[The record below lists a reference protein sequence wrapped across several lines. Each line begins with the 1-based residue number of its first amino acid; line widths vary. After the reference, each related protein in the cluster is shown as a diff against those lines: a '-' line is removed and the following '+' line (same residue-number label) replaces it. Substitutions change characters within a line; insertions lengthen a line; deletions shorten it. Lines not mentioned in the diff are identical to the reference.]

1 MNLLHKISSQ
11 MDLAATDTTSAAV
24 VVTRDQIEAKFKWSL
39 HDIYPTDQAFQAD
52 YEKLKEQILQFE
64 PFKGKLNNANDLLQ
78 CFRLRDEV
86 DIKLSSLFAYARMNR
101 DTDAASATYQAM
113 TAQITTLLSD
123 AASAQAFI
131 EPELLALPAET
142 LLTLIKSNPQLATY
156 SFYIKNMLRQ
166 KNHILSPLEEE
177 LFAKTSEL
185 RQSAMNIFT
194 IFTNADLKFPET
206 ITESGQKSPLTEGRY
221 NQLIRSTNR
230 EVRHDAF
237 KNLFNTYSSFR
248 NTLATTYSAN
258 VNSTMFQAKTRKYQS
273 TLEAALDNNNIP
285 ASVYTNVIDTIHK
298 NFDQMHRYVALK
310 KKVLHLDK
318 IHMYDLYTPIVP
330 ELKTV
335 FPYED
340 GLSLVIDSL
349 QPLGQTYI
357 KDLLNGVNNGWI
369 DIYENQGKRN
379 GAYSW
384 GVYGLHPFVLLN
396 YDDSYNAVSTLAHE
410 LGHAMHSFYSSQK
423 QDYINS
429 EYTIFCAEVAS
440 TTNEN
445 LLLDHMLHIIKES
458 EKRIYFINQYL
469 EQVRTTVYRQSLFAE
484 FEKIAHAKAESG
496 EALTA
501 DALETIWTALNTAYY
516 GNDIVIDPELKIEW
530 ARIPHF
536 YRPFYVYQYTTGYAA
551 ATTLADQLQTEG
563 HTAQKRYL
571 QYLQSGGSDYS
582 INLLRQAG
590 VDMTTA
596 KPLEITLAKFSKRL
610 DELESFLL
618 K

>member
-1 MNLLHKISSQ
+1 MNLS
-11 MDLAATDTTSAAV
+11 ANATTSAAV
-24 VVTRDQIEAKFKWSL
+24 VATRDKIEAKFKWSL
-39 HDIYPTDQAFQAD
+39 HDIYPDDQAFQAD
-52 YEKLKEQILQFE
+52 YEKLKEQILHFE
-64 PFKGKLNNANDLLQ
+64 PFKGKLHNANYLLQ

-101 DTDAASATYQAM
+101 DTDAASAAYQAM

-131 EPELLALPAET
+131 EPELLTLPAQT
-142 LLTLIKSNPQLATY
+142 LLTLIKSNPPLSTY

-166 KNHILSPLEEE
+166 KSHILSPMEEE

-185 RQSAMNIFT
+185 RQAAMNIFT

-206 ITESGQKSPLTEGRY
+206 ITESGQKAPLTEGRY

-237 KNLFNTYSSFR
+237 KNLFNTYTSFR
-248 NTLATTYSAN
+248 NTLATMYSAN
-258 VNSTMFQAKTRKYQS
+258 VNSTMFQAKTRKYNS
-273 TLEAALDNNNIP
+273 TLEAALDSNNIP

-298 NFDQMHRYVALK
+298 NFDKMHRYVALK
-310 KKVLHLDK
+310 KKVLQLDK

-396 YDDSYNAVSTLAHE
+396 YDDSYNAVSTLTHE
-410 LGHAMHSFYSSQK
+410 LGHAMHSFYSIQK

-445 LLLDHMLHIIKES
+445 LLLDHMLDIVKEP

-484 FEKIAHAKAESG
+484 FEKIAHATAENG

-501 DALETIWTALNTAYY
+501 DALETIWLTLNRAYY

-536 YRPFYVYQYTTGYAA
+536 YRPFYVYQYATGYAA
-551 ATTLADQLQTEG
+551 ATTLAEQLQTEG
-563 HTAQKRYL
+563 PIAQKRYL

-582 INLLRQAG
+582 INLLSQAG
-590 VDMTTA
+590 VNMTTP
-596 KPLEITLAKFSKRL
+596 KPLEITLGKFSKRL
-610 DELESFLL
+610 DELEAFLL

>member
-1 MNLLHKISSQ
+1 MNLLHKISSR
-11 MDLAATDTTSAAV
+11 MNLSATDTTATAV
-24 VVTRDQIEAKFKWSL
+24 VATRDKIEAKFKWSL
-39 HDIYPTDQAFQAD
+39 HDIYPTDQAFQAA

-78 CFRLRDEV
+78 CFRLRDEI
-86 DIKLSSLFAYARMNR
+86 DINLSSLFAYARMNR
-101 DTDAASATYQAM
+101 DTDAASAAYQAM

-142 LLTLIKSNPQLATY
+142 LLRLIESNPQLSTY

-206 ITESGQKSPLTEGRY
+206 LNESGQKTLLTEGRY

-285 ASVYTNVIDTIHK
+285 SSVYTNVIDTIHK

-310 KKVLHLDK
+310 KKVLQLDK

-445 LLLDHMLHIIKES
+445 LLLDHMLNIVKEP

-484 FEKIAHAKAESG
+484 FEKIAHANAESG
-496 EALTA
+496 KALTA
-501 DALETIWTALNTAYY
+501 DALETIWLALNRAYY
-516 GNDIVIDPELKIEW
+516 GNDILIDPELKIEW

-536 YRPFYVYQYTTGYAA
+536 YRPFYVYQYATGYAA
-551 ATTLADQLQTEG
+551 ATTLAEQLQTEG
-563 HTAQKRYL
+563 PNAQKRYL

-596 KPLEITLAKFSKRL
+596 KPLEITLEKFAKRL
-610 DELESFLL
+610 DELEAFLL

>member
-1 MNLLHKISSQ
+1 
-11 MDLAATDTTSAAV
+11 
-24 VVTRDQIEAKFKWSL
+24 
-39 HDIYPTDQAFQAD
+39 
-52 YEKLKEQILQFE
+52 
-64 PFKGKLNNANDLLQ
+64 
-78 CFRLRDEV
+78 
-86 DIKLSSLFAYARMNR
+86 
-101 DTDAASATYQAM
+101 
-113 TAQITTLLSD
+113 
-123 AASAQAFI
+123 
-131 EPELLALPAET
+131 
-142 LLTLIKSNPQLATY
+142 
-156 SFYIKNMLRQ
+156 
-166 KNHILSPLEEE
+166 
-177 LFAKTSEL
+177 
-185 RQSAMNIFT
+185 MNIFT

-206 ITESGQKSPLTEGRY
+206 INESGQKTPLTEGRY

-298 NFDQMHRYVALK
+298 NFAQMHRYVALK
-310 KKVLHLDK
+310 KKVLQLDH

-445 LLLDHMLHIIKES
+445 LLLDHMLHIVKEP

-484 FEKIAHAKAESG
+484 FEKITHAKAESG

-516 GNDIVIDPELKIEW
+516 GNDIIIDPELKIEW

-536 YRPFYVYQYTTGYAA
+536 YRPFYVYQYATGYAA
-551 ATTLADQLQTEG
+551 ATTLAEQLQTEG
-563 HTAQKRYL
+563 PIAQKRYL

-590 VDMTTA
+590 VNMTTS
-596 KPLEITLAKFSKRL
+596 KPLEITLEKFSKRL
-610 DELESFLL
+610 DELEAFLL

>member
-1 MNLLHKISSQ
+1 MNLLYKLSNRMNLS
-11 MDLAATDTTSAAV
+11 ATDTTSAATV
-24 VVTRDQIEAKFKWSL
+24 ATRDKIEAKFKWSL
-39 HDIYPTDQAFQAD
+39 HDIYPNDQAFQAD
-52 YEKLKEQILQFE
+52 YEKLKEQILHFE
-64 PFKGKLNNANDLLQ
+64 VFKGKLNNANDLLQ

-101 DTDAASATYQAM
+101 DTDATNAAYQAM

-123 AASAQAFI
+123 DASAQAFI

-142 LLTLIKSNPQLATY
+142 LLTLIESKPELSAY

-166 KNHILSPLEEE
+166 KSHILSPIEEE
-177 LFAKTSEL
+177 LLAKTSEL
-185 RQSAMNIFT
+185 RQAAMNIFT

-206 ITESGQKSPLTEGRY
+206 ITESGQKAPLTEGRY

-258 VNSTMFQAKTRKYQS
+258 INSTMFQAKTRKYQS

-298 NFDQMHRYVALK
+298 NFAQMHRYVALK
-310 KKVLHLDK
+310 KKVLQLDQ

-445 LLLDHMLHIIKES
+445 LLLDHMLHIVKEP

-469 EQVRTTVYRQSLFAE
+469 EQVRTTVYRQALFAE
-484 FEKIAHAKAESG
+484 FEKIAHAKAEIG

-536 YRPFYVYQYTTGYAA
+536 YRPFYVYQYATGYAA
-551 ATTLADQLQTEG
+551 ATTLAEQLQTEG
-563 HTAQKRYL
+563 PIAQKRYL

-590 VDMTTA
+590 VNMTTP
-596 KPLEITLAKFSKRL
+596 KPLEITLEKFSKRL
-610 DELESFLL
+610 DELEVFLL